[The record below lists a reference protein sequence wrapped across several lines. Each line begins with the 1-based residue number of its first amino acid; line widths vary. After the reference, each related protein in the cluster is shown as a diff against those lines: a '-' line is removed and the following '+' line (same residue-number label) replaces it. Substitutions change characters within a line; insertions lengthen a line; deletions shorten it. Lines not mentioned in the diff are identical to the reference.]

1 MVLTADTG
9 EDLPFV
15 KMEGVGNDYIYLDGV
30 AAPLSLPSSSR
41 IAALSDRRF
50 GIGGDG
56 VVAVLPSERAQARM
70 IMWNADGSRSGM
82 CGNALRCVAML
93 TAERTGLREFLLE
106 TDSGVHETRVLSME
120 ENHATV
126 EVNLGPPR
134 FAAAEIP
141 FESKQA
147 TAGGRSEPLVDVT
160 LDVQGFGSVGPGVVV
175 SMGNPHY
182 VLFVE
187 DVERAPVLELGGL
200 LERHPAFPE
209 RTNVEFVAPNPE
221 GGWYQRT
228 FERGSG
234 ETLACGS
241 GACAVLV
248 ATVVARNGPR
258 SSAIRLRG
266 GTLEV
271 EWRGTGLTGDV
282 WLRGPARR
290 VFDGRF
296 AGGAAGA

>member
-1 MVLTADTG
+1 MTADTR

-106 TDSGVHETRVLSME
+106 TDSGLHEARVLSME

-141 FESKQA
+141 FEPKQA
-147 TAGGRSEPLVDVT
+147 TSGGRSEPLVDVT
-160 LDVQGFGSVGPGVVV
+160 LDVKGFGSVGPGVVV
-175 SMGNPHY
+175 SMGNPHF

-209 RTNVEFVAPNPE
+209 RANVEFVAPRPE

-248 ATVVARNGPR
+248 ATVLARNGPR

-266 GTLEV
+266 GILEV
-271 EWRGTGLTGDV
+271 EWRGTGLAGDV

-296 AGGAAGA
+296 TGGAAVRD